1 MVKSNDAPAKQ
12 ATAVTKP
19 PTDQE
24 INREIIKNNKEI
36 LEINREII
44 DFTNNFLAG
53 K

>member
-24 INREIIKNNKEI
+24 INREI
-36 LEINREII
+36 L